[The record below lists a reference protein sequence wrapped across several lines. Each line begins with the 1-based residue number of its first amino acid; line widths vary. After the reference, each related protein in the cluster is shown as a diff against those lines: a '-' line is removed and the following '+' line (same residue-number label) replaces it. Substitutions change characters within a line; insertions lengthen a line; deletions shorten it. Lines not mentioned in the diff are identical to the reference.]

1 MATSSSLLLTATDT
15 TELHT
20 VQTPTACK
28 TTKLT
33 AERAVVWPLLVS
45 LGVLSG
51 STSSERSSP
60 TSTKTSNR
68 RQETPHLAW
77 STATTTRVPVNMDL
91 SWRIRLTTYQQNLPC
106 SCD

>member
-20 VQTPTACK
+20 AQTPTACK

-33 AERAVVWPLLVS
+33 AERVAVWPSLAS

-51 STSSERSSP
+51 STSSVRSSP
-60 TSTKTSNR
+60 TSTKTSNL
-68 RQETPHLAW
+68 RQETLHLACK
-77 STATTTRVPVNMDL
+77 TATTTRL
-91 SWRIRLTTYQQNLPC
+91 
-106 SCD
+106 